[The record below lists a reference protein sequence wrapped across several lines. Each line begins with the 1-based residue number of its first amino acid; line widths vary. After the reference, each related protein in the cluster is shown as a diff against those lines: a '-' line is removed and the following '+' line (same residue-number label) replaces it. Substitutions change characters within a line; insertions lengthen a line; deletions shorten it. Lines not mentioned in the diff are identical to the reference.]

1 MQKYLALFLVL
12 VLSLSVTAAL
22 AEETIQMDKLTFQFV
37 PSKDADV
44 IITGT
49 QNLPELVQAEML
61 KHGYE
66 IGEVEISVGTN
77 YNATGEAMAAGS
89 IDVGWLPGG
98 TTRCTATKWT
108 SF

>member
-1 MQKYLALFLVL
+1 MKKYLALFLVL

-49 QNLPELVQAEML
+49 
-61 KHGYE
+61 
-66 IGEVEISVGTN
+66 
-77 YNATGEAMAAGS
+77 
-89 IDVGWLPGG
+89 
-98 TTRCTATKWT
+98 
-108 SF
+108 